1 MPESKFNMPRNSSH
15 LGEKLLGLI
24 PRARSENHSD
34 LKTPGSVASYLL
46 GLALV
51 NSITRL
57 LFIAV
62 LAALCGTGVLF
73 LLNTEAKAVE
83 SHNYNAMYAVF
94 FIVMLLMYRS
104 SQNYLIKSVSSE
116 VEEALD
122 RKRQRVVGETLS
134 LSLRD
139 IEEIGRNRIRDGM
152 AGHYMSLSQSIV
164 PIINGFE
171 SLILLICLFGYVL
184 YLSVFA
190 AGMAVLVVG
199 LLIIGY
205 LNRQK
210 KMASELEISDQ
221 ADAQYRRLT
230 DAVVGGA
237 KELQLSSAR
246 RSALEAIMKSVS
258 TTVANGRSLS
268 AEHFAEMLT
277 TGTTAAYL
285 LAGSVVFIMPLIAP
299 DKADTEMSRLVIAII
314 FLLGPIGSVLQ
325 TMQQVTMAQFALS
338 SINAFELEITKRYAN
353 YKKASKQGT
362 ADWEFKPFQNISLKS
377 VGYTHAGSN
386 GFSIQNIDLKI
397 EKGEVIFLTGGNGS
411 GKTTL
416 LSVLTGLYPRAS
428 GGIFI
433 NEQELPVMLPQQ
445 FRELFASVFTDFFI
459 FDQPFGLD
467 EQGMVIFEEWLNR
480 LNVRDKFTGDIDE
493 LGKVDLSTGQRKRVA
508 LALALA
514 EQRPIL
520 ILDEWAADQDPDTRR
535 IFYEEI
541 IPTLKNEG
549 ITVFAITHDEQYF
562 HCCDRRLNI
571 IEGQFSEGMGS

>member
-1 MPESKFNMPRNSSH
+1 VPESKLNMPRNSSH

-24 PRARSENHSD
+24 PRARSENNSD
-34 LKTPGSVASYLL
+34 IKTPSSVASYLL

-104 SQNYLIKSVSSE
+104 SQNYLIKSVSRE

-122 RKRQRVVGETLS
+122 RKRQRVVDETLS

-237 KELQLSSAR
+237 KELQLSTAR

-285 LAGSVVFIMPLIAP
+285 LAGSIVFIMPLIAP
-299 DKADTEMSRLVIAII
+299 DKADMEMSRLVIAII

-428 GGIFI
+428 GSIFI

-541 IPTLKNEG
+541 LPTLKNEG
-549 ITVFAITHDEQYF
+549 ITIFAITHDEQYF

>member
-1 MPESKFNMPRNSSH
+1 MPRNSSH

-24 PRARSENHSD
+24 PRARSENNSD
-34 LKTPGSVASYLL
+34 IKTPSSVASYLL

-104 SQNYLIKSVSSE
+104 SQNYLIKSVSRE

-122 RKRQRVVGETLS
+122 RKRQRVVDETLS

-237 KELQLSSAR
+237 KELQLSTAR

-285 LAGSVVFIMPLIAP
+285 LAGSIVFIMPLIAP
-299 DKADTEMSRLVIAII
+299 DKADMEMSRLVIAII

-428 GGIFI
+428 GSIFI

-541 IPTLKNEG
+541 LPTLKNEG
-549 ITVFAITHDEQYF
+549 ITIFAITHDEQYF

-571 IEGQFSEGMGS
+571 IEGQFSERMGS

>member
-1 MPESKFNMPRNSSH
+1 
-15 LGEKLLGLI
+15 
-24 PRARSENHSD
+24 
-34 LKTPGSVASYLL
+34 
-46 GLALV
+46 
-51 NSITRL
+51 
-57 LFIAV
+57 
-62 LAALCGTGVLF
+62 
-73 LLNTEAKAVE
+73 
-83 SHNYNAMYAVF
+83 
-94 FIVMLLMYRS
+94 
-104 SQNYLIKSVSSE
+104 
-116 VEEALD
+116 
-122 RKRQRVVGETLS
+122 
-134 LSLRD
+134 
-139 IEEIGRNRIRDGM
+139 
-152 AGHYMSLSQSIV
+152 
-164 PIINGFE
+164 
-171 SLILLICLFGYVL
+171 
-184 YLSVFA
+184 
-190 AGMAVLVVG
+190 
-199 LLIIGY
+199 
-205 LNRQK
+205 
-210 KMASELEISDQ
+210 
-221 ADAQYRRLT
+221 
-230 DAVVGGA
+230 
-237 KELQLSSAR
+237 
-246 RSALEAIMKSVS
+246 
-258 TTVANGRSLS
+258 
-268 AEHFAEMLT
+268 
-277 TGTTAAYL
+277 
-285 LAGSVVFIMPLIAP
+285 
-299 DKADTEMSRLVIAII
+299 
-314 FLLGPIGSVLQ
+314 VLQ

-520 ILDEWAADQDPDTRR
+520 ILDEWAADQDPNTRR

>member
-1 MPESKFNMPRNSSH
+1 M
-15 LGEKLLGLI
+15 
-24 PRARSENHSD
+24 
-34 LKTPGSVASYLL
+34 
-46 GLALV
+46 
-51 NSITRL
+51 
-57 LFIAV
+57 
-62 LAALCGTGVLF
+62 
-73 LLNTEAKAVE
+73 
-83 SHNYNAMYAVF
+83 
-94 FIVMLLMYRS
+94 
-104 SQNYLIKSVSSE
+104 
-116 VEEALD
+116 
-122 RKRQRVVGETLS
+122 
-134 LSLRD
+134 
-139 IEEIGRNRIRDGM
+139 
-152 AGHYMSLSQSIV
+152 SQSIV

-237 KELQLSSAR
+237 KELQLSTAR

-285 LAGSVVFIMPLIAP
+285 LAGSIVFIMPLIAP
-299 DKADTEMSRLVIAII
+299 DKADMEMSRLVIAII

-386 GFSIQNIDLKI
+386 GFSIENIDLKI

-535 IFYEEI
+535 IF
-541 IPTLKNEG
+541 
-549 ITVFAITHDEQYF
+549 
-562 HCCDRRLNI
+562 
-571 IEGQFSEGMGS
+571 

>member
-1 MPESKFNMPRNSSH
+1 VPESKFNMPRNSSH

-122 RKRQRVVGETLS
+122 RKRQRVVDETLS

-428 GGIFI
+428 GSIFI

>member
-1 MPESKFNMPRNSSH
+1 VPESKLNMPRNSSH

-24 PRARSENHSD
+24 PRARSENNSD
-34 LKTPGSVASYLL
+34 IKTPSSVASYLL

-104 SQNYLIKSVSSE
+104 SQNYLIKSVSRE

-122 RKRQRVVGETLS
+122 RKRQRVVDETLS

-237 KELQLSSAR
+237 KELQLSTAR

-285 LAGSVVFIMPLIAP
+285 LAGSIVFIMPLIAP
-299 DKADTEMSRLVIAII
+299 DKADMEMSRLVIAII

-428 GGIFI
+428 GSIFI

-541 IPTLKNEG
+541 LPTLKNEG
-549 ITVFAITHDEQYF
+549 ITIFAITHDEQYF

-571 IEGQFSEGMGS
+571 IEGQFSERMGS